1 MPRLQLTALLTAT
14 LLAFIATTAQA
25 QQDDWPDWLNKAM
38 SKETKRLKYKEVST
52 DDKKYS
58 FRLAGKPGDSGAFE
72 GGYYWESDIK
82 GEAVLECYIFTEPSD
97 LAALASNLTE
107 LGIESQS
114 EANGGGP
121 VANRNVIHLDAG
133 AINGAPFLA
142 IEWLYTMGEAPNTLV
157 GYSKVR
163 AARNGDIIQ
172 ACAHNFTGYRDT
184 FAKAFEEF
192 VKSAQQPA
200 SDMPAYYEEVALM
213 RLGEQN
219 IGVAR
224 SAYRMDDEGDTQ
236 IVTHTASIMPVA
248 PGVVSSDDA
257 TTTSWS
263 TADGLLINS
272 YSASAQNGELG
283 HDLQLRRDDED
294 NWQVSGEMQGKPITA
309 TMDGALQ
316 PQSEIGQMQTAAALF
331 AGEQQQTTFLAWLP
345 DADPTKMLEGSITRD
360 DAEVANQG
368 TLTLGPLSLSARFD
382 ESGSMSSADISIGAA
397 VMTLERIWKN
407 GELR

>member
-1 MPRLQLTALLTAT
+1 MLRLRLTTLLTAT
-14 LLAFIATTAQA
+14 LLAFTATAAQA

-38 SKETKRLKYKEVST
+38 SKESKRLKYKEVST
-52 DDKKYS
+52 DDEKYS

-82 GEAVLECYIFTEPSD
+82 GEAVLECYVFTEPSD
-97 LAALASNLTE
+97 LAALVSNLTE
-107 LGIESQS
+107 LGIESQA

-121 VANRNVIHLDAG
+121 VANRSVAHLDAG

-142 IEWLYTMGEAPNTLV
+142 IEWVYTMGEAPNTLV

-172 ACAHNFTGYRDT
+172 ACSHNFTGYRDT

-192 VKSAQQPA
+192 VSSAQQPA

-219 IGVAR
+219 IGVAH
-224 SAYRMDDEGDTQ
+224 STFRMDDEGDTQ
-236 IVTHTASIMPVA
+236 IITHTTSIVPVA
-248 PGVVSSDDA
+248 PGVVSNDDA

-272 YSASAQNGELG
+272 YSASAQNGELS

-294 NWQVSGEMQGKPITA
+294 NWQVTGEMQGKPIAA
-309 TMDGALQ
+309 TIDSALQ
-316 PQSEIGQMQTAAALF
+316 PQSEVGQMRAAATLF
-331 AGEQQQTTFLAWLP
+331 AGEEQQTTFLAWLP
-345 DADPTKMLEGSITRD
+345 DADPTKILEGSITRD

-368 TLTLGPLSLSARFD
+368 TLAVGPLSMSTRFD
-382 ESGSMSSADISIGAA
+382 ESGSVVSANISIGAA
-397 VMTLERIWKN
+397 VMTLERIWKH
-407 GELR
+407 GELW

>member
-1 MPRLQLTALLTAT
+1 MSRLRLTALLTAT
-14 LLAFIATTAQA
+14 LLAFTATAALA

-38 SKETKRLKYKEVST
+38 SKETKRLKYKQVST
-52 DDKKYS
+52 DDELYS
-58 FRLAGKPGDSGAFE
+58 VSLAGKPGDSGAFE

-97 LAALASNLTE
+97 LATLVSNLTE
-107 LGIESQS
+107 LGIEAQA
-114 EANGGGP
+114 ETNGGA
-121 VANRNVIHLDAG
+121 VANRSVAHLDAG
-133 AINGAPFLA
+133 AIDGAPFLA

-163 AARNGDIIQ
+163 AARNGNIIQ

-200 SDMPAYYEEVALM
+200 NDTPPYYEEVALM

-219 IGVAR
+219 IGVAH

-236 IVTHTASIMPVA
+236 IVTHTTSIVPVA

-257 TTTSWS
+257 KTTSWS
-263 TADGLLINS
+263 TADGRLINS
-272 YSASAQNGELG
+272 YSASAQNGELS
-283 HDLQLRRDDED
+283 HNLQLQRDDED
-294 NWQVSGEMQGKPITA
+294 NWQVSGEMQGKPIAA
-309 TMDGALQ
+309 TLDGALQ
-316 PQSEIGQMQTAAALF
+316 PLSEIGQMQTAAALF
-331 AGEQQQTTFLAWLP
+331 AGEEQQATFLAWLP
-345 DADPTKMLEGSITRD
+345 DADPTKILEGSITRD

-368 TLTLGPLSLSARFD
+368 TLAVGPLSMSARFD
-382 ESGSMSSADISIGAA
+382 ESGSVTSAGINIGAA

-407 GELR
+407 GALE

>member
-1 MPRLQLTALLTAT
+1 MPRLQLIALLTAT
-14 LLAFIATTAQA
+14 LLTFTAAAVQA

-38 SKETKRLKYKEVST
+38 AKENKRLKYKEVST
-52 DDKKYS
+52 EDEQYS
-58 FRLAGKPGDSGAFE
+58 FRLAGKPGESGAFE

-107 LGIESQS
+107 LGIEAQA
-114 EANGGGP
+114 EANGGS
-121 VANRNVIHLDAG
+121 VATRSVAHLDAG
-133 AINGAPFLA
+133 VINGAPFLA
-142 IEWLYTMGEAPNTLV
+142 IEWVYTMGEAANALV

-192 VKSAQQPA
+192 VNSAQQPA
-200 SDMPAYYEEVALM
+200 SDMPVYYEEVALM

-219 IGVAR
+219 IGVAH
-224 SAYRMDDEGDTQ
+224 SAFRMDDEGDTQ
-236 IVTHTASIMPVA
+236 IITQTASIVPVA
-248 PGVVSSDDA
+248 PGVISSDDA
-257 TTTSWS
+257 TATSWS
-263 TADGLLINS
+263 MADGRLINS
-272 YSASAQNGELG
+272 YSASSQNGELS
-283 HDLQLRRDDED
+283 HNLQLRRDDED
-294 NWQVSGEMQGKPITA
+294 NWQVTGEMQGKPITA
-309 TMDGALQ
+309 TIDSTLQ
-316 PQSEIGQMQTAAALF
+316 PQSDIGQMQTAAALF
-331 AGEQQQTTFLAWLP
+331 AGEEQQATFLAWLP

-360 DAEVANQG
+360 DGDVAKQG
-368 TLTLGPLSLSARFD
+368 TLTVGPLSMSARFD
-382 ESGSMSSADISIGAA
+382 ESGSVVSAGINIGAA